1 MKKLM
6 SLLLAAVM
14 LLSFAACSGN
24 GGGQTAEATP
34 ELTADP
40 TPEIHQITDEE
51 IFAAKVLIK
60 GSHLFNEPLSVKVKN
75 VWIYK
80 EDSTLDNFYLTY
92 ELEVKNTAGIMENVY
107 YGTAYS
113 IDDLSDKTLE
123 KVLGSIGASIASTIL
138 GSSSYSGYFKKN
150 EISAMQNGDKLDAES
165 IQEYFL
171 KNFK

>member
-1 MKKLM
+1 MKKIM

-14 LLSFAACSGN
+14 LLSFAACSNN
-24 GGGQTAEATP
+24 GGKTAEATP

-92 ELEVKNTAGIMENVY
+92 ELDVKNSAGIMENVY
-107 YGTAYS
+107 YGTARA
-113 IDDLSDKTLE
+113 IEDLSDKSLE
-123 KVLGSIGASIASTIL
+123 KVLDDIGWSVSMTIL
-138 GSSSYSGYFKKN
+138 GSPSSSSYFKKN
-150 EISAMQNGDKLDAES
+150 AISAMQNGDKLDAES